1 MNSHHS
7 RKHVWLALSA
17 LLLLPTT
24 WVKAQG
30 GASGAPTKLAVMNV
44 REAIIATAEG
54 KVASAQLQAQ
64 FAPQQNDLEAMQK
77 QMQDLQSR
85 LASGARTLSEDE
97 KARLQRQGD
106 MLSRQFQRKQDDLN
120 EEVQAAQGDIVD
132 TIGRKMLEVVDKYS
146 RENGMALV
154 VDTSSQGGSIV
165 YGASQLD
172 ITQEIVRLYDQANPV
187 RAGGA
192 AESSKQA
199 PPAAPA
205 ARPAKPST
213 AAPKKTTP

>member
-1 MNSHHS
+1 
-7 RKHVWLALSA
+7 
-17 LLLLPTT
+17 
-24 WVKAQG
+24 
-30 GASGAPTKLAVMNV
+30 
-44 REAIIATAEG
+44 
-54 KVASAQLQAQ
+54 
-64 FAPQQNDLEAMQK
+64 MQK
-77 QMQDLQSR
+77 QMQDLQGR
-85 LASGARTLSEDE
+85 LTSGARTLSEDE

-106 MLSRQFQRKQDDLN
+106 MLTRQFQRKQDDLN

-154 VDTSSQGGSIV
+154 VDTSSQGGSVV

-199 PPAAPA
+199 PPAA
-205 ARPAKPST
+205 RPATPST